1 MFTKTMFLFVILVLQ
16 CTLGFP
22 QNAGFNPSGIAGSFL
37 KPIKDVKEKQIMPVV
52 GLFQEPLGAF
62 SKASH
67 GILKRATDEDKS
79 SGMGSFL
86 APIKEVKDKQ
96 IQPIFGLFGEQIDKV
111 SKVFDVFGSPSS
123 KKE

>member
-37 KPIKDVKEKQIMPVV
+37 KPIKDVKEKHIMPVV

-79 SGMGSFL
+79 SGMAAG
-86 APIKEVKDKQ
+86 KEAKDKH
-96 IQPIFGLFGEQIDKV
+96 IQHIFGLFGEQIDKV
-111 SKVFDVFGSPSS
+111 SKVFDIFGSQSS